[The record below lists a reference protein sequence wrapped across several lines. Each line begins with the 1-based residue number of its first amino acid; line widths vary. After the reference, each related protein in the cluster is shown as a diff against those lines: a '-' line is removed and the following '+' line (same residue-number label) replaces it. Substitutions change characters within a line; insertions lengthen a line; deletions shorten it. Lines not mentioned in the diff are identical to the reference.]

1 MRLHIFGL
9 GYTATALAALLP
21 PLSISTRTTPFQET
35 AQALRSA
42 SHLLISAPLGGD
54 GDPCLNQFAEVIAGA
69 TDLRW
74 IGYCSTTGVY
84 GDRHGGLVNETTPPS
99 PGQERSKRRLAAEDA
114 WRAIRSDLP
123 LDLFRLAGI
132 YGPGR
137 SAFDDLRAGRARRII
152 APGRKFGRIHRDDA
166 ARAIAAAILRPGPAG
181 ARVLHLADDC
191 PAASADVITYAAELL
206 GVPPPPAITLD
217 QALPLMSTM
226 AQSFWAE
233 SRLIDNAATKQ
244 ALALTWLYPSYREGL
259 KAILTEETHQ

>member
-1 MRLHIFGL
+1 
-9 GYTATALAALLP
+9 
-21 PLSISTRTTPFQET
+21 
-35 AQALRSA
+35 
-42 SHLLISAPLGGD
+42 
-54 GDPCLNQFAEVIAGA
+54 
-69 TDLRW
+69 
-74 IGYCSTTGVY
+74 
-84 GDRHGGLVNETTPPS
+84 VNETTPPS